1 MGSDSSRAVTR
12 RLSRR
17 SALISAFGIAFAIA
31 SGEPRAASAQD
42 QPLIHVAVSAFEAQ
56 ADAYYAQELGLF
68 KRAGLNIDI
77 QQYQGGE
84 AIVAGIVGGALQI
97 GAGTTIPLANAHE
110 HGLDVVL
117 IAPGTITDAAAL
129 PPTSGLIVTTNS
141 PLQTGVDL
149 NGKIVAVNT
158 LHSVDQIAT
167 EMWVDKNGGN
177 SKTLKFVELP
187 NLSMVEATAGG
198 RVDAA
203 VIADPGFTSGITG
216 GRVRRL
222 ADVNEAIAKRFMIS
236 AFFAS
241 RAWADRNPDAARKFA
256 SAINEAATWA
266 VKNPEAAAAV
276 LNKYLRLTSA
286 RAHER
291 HARTMD
297 PVLIQPLIDAAVKYG
312 RLAQPL
318 DVRQIIWH

>member
-1 MGSDSSRAVTR
+1 MTR
-12 RLSRR
+12 RPNRR
-17 SALISAFGIAFAIA
+17 ATLLLALGIAL
-31 SGEPRAASAQD
+31 GVAAGGARVAEAQD
-42 QPLIHVAVSAFEAQ
+42 QPVIRVAVSAFEAQ
-56 ADAYYAQELGLF
+56 ADAYYAQDLGLY
-68 KRAGLNIDI
+68 KKAGLNIDI
-77 QQYQGGE
+77 RQYQGGE
-84 AIVAGIVGGALQI
+84 AIVAGIVGGALEI

-129 PPTSGLIVTTNS
+129 PPTSGLIVQTNS
-141 PLQTGVDL
+141 PIQTGADL
-149 NGKIVAVNT
+149 NGKTVAVNT

-177 SKTLKFVELP
+177 SKSLKFVELP

-236 AFFAS
+236 AFFSS

-256 SAINEAATWA
+256 AAINEAAAWA
-266 VKNPEAAAAV
+266 VKNPEAAAVV
-276 LNKYLRLTSA
+276 LNKYLRLTTT

-297 PVLIQPLIDAAVKYG
+297 PALIQPLIDAAVRYG

-318 DVRQIIWH
+318 DVRQIIWR